1 MADLNEKRVIEAALF
16 ISAREMSL
24 EELRTLT
31 GIGALGYIQK
41 MVEELKKEYD
51 ERTSALEIIDVN
63 GKYVMRIR
71 NDYLGRVKQ
80 FAQDSEITKPALRTL
95 AIIAKH
101 DGILKSDLVK
111 KMGPQAYMDVKELVK
126 SGFVKTHKAGRTS
139 KLTVTD
145 KFKKYFGNVEDLK
158 AGMVAH
164 ATVSTANEQGS
175 AKEDVAQTKIEL
187 PAEFEAGTE
196 EKEEGMDD

>member
-1 MADLNEKRVIEAALF
+1 
-16 ISAREMSL
+16 
-24 EELRTLT
+24 
-31 GIGALGYIQK
+31 
-41 MVEELKKEYD
+41 
-51 ERTSALEIIDVN
+51 
-63 GKYVMRIR
+63 
-71 NDYLGRVKQ
+71 
-80 FAQDSEITKPALRTL
+80 L